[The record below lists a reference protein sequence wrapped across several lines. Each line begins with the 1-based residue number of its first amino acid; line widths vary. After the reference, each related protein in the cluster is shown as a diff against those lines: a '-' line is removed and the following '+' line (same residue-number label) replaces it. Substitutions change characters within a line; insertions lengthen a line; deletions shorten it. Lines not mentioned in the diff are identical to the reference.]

1 MMSIIIIIV
10 SCCSVTQ
17 PLCLAGLISFYSDPE
32 KLNSDDQTE
41 GYLYAVGVILCS
53 LFNVMFMHPYMLG
66 MFHTGMKVRVAMC
79 SMIYRKA
86 LRLSRTALGDTTIG
100 QVVNL
105 ISNDVGRLDV
115 SVIHMHYLWLGPV
128 EIGVVTWLMWREVN
142 KTEIPIIVQDVI
154 FYNISPLSITDW
166 RFGILWSGCD
176 VVVRASAGISGQEDL
191 GATSKNSSA
200 YG

>member
-1 MMSIIIIIV
+1 MLIKCLLFILYFRL
-10 SCCSVTQ
+10 SVTQ
-17 PLCLAGLISFYSDPE
+17 PLCLGGLVSFYADQSNQD
-32 KLNSDDQTE
+32 SDDRTTA
-41 GYLYAVGVILCS
+41 YLYAGGVILCS
-53 LFNVMFMHPYMLG
+53 AFNVLFMHPYMLG

-128 EIGVVTWLMWREVN
+128 EIGVVTWLMYREVN
-142 KTEIPIIVQDVI
+142 ELEHELDYT
-154 FYNISPLSITDW
+154 
-166 RFGILWSGCD
+166 
-176 VVVRASAGISGQEDL
+176 
-191 GATSKNSSA
+191 NS
-200 YG
+200 YLFLK

>member
-1 MMSIIIIIV
+1 MTSITIIIV
-10 SCCSVTQ
+10 YCCSVTQ

-32 KLNSDDQTE
+32 KLESDDQTE

-128 EIGVVTWLMWREVN
+128 EIGVVTWLMWREVQEI
-142 KTEIPIIVQDVI
+142 EIPIIVQD
-154 FYNISPLSITDW
+154 
-166 RFGILWSGCD
+166 D
-176 VVVRASAGISGQEDL
+176 VFF
-191 GATSKNSSA
+191 
-200 YG
+200 

>member
-1 MMSIIIIIV
+1 MNWASGKQDTPTRSIARVIYDV
-10 SCCSVTQ
+10 DYYLYYSFFFCSVTQ
-17 PLCLAGLISFYSDPE
+17 PLCLAGLIAFYSDPE
-32 KLNSDDQTE
+32 KVNSEDRTE

-53 LFNVMFMHPYMLG
+53 LFNVMGMHPYMLG

-115 SVIHMHYLWLGPV
+115 SVIHMHYLWIGPI

-142 KTEIPIIVQDVI
+142 ETKTQLFILQCFF
-154 FYNISPLSITDW
+154 FYTI
-166 RFGILWSGCD
+166 
-176 VVVRASAGISGQEDL
+176 
-191 GATSKNSSA
+191 
-200 YG
+200 